1 MKKKIILPVLTI
13 LGVAL
18 ILVGTSY
25 AYWKFTY
32 ISDKT
37 NIGKSKCLSIELTN
51 QKNEISLTNTYP
63 ISDIE
68 GKKLTP
74 YSFTI
79 NNTCDTLIS
88 YDVNLEMLEGT
99 TMNSKYMAVMVNNEH
114 KELLSNLDNAN
125 TVMSSSVESRKLVSG
140 SLGVGDSVDYTL
152 RLWMDESVTL
162 SDDAMNKNFTSK
174 IVVTAQPSNYSP
186 KEAGYDTLH
195 DAILANEYQTTP
207 EKAIEKI
214 KAKGEPDLSKTAPI
228 IKWVEK
234 TGSNTTVEVIKP
246 AMSAINSDSQTA
258 NLTSNDTVLMLYKTK
273 KFNSETSY
281 YNLSDGIYA
290 DPTTIDFSGD
300 VKYYFCSEM
309 IYYLAGKE
317 IIYTS
322 SNTSDA
328 TVYQVTGATKY
339 SSKAIWN
346 NIEYDSITY
355 KLNLITFSETATET
369 NNSDKGLYHNTDDYG
384 TTYYYRGN
392 VKNNNVYF
400 AGFYW
405 QIVRINGDSS
415 IRLIYNGAEKASSGL
430 SKSINKKLY
439 NFNNFSGKPVYVS
452 YMYGNPDGT
461 TYDDIYANKQSSRI
475 KNVVD
480 DWYKINILNNG
491 YDNYINI
498 DAGFCSDR
506 SIYQGDGID
515 TGQHTRYGGFKRY
528 YNNSAKFMC
537 PNSAEDLY
545 TVSKSNIGNKS
556 LIYPIGLITY
566 DELLFAGIN
575 RNSINKLSWIY
586 SDNSYWT
593 MTPSHYDS
601 DWNAVLVF
609 HQNGSGRIFTGWD
622 VLTYNL
628 AVRVVINL
636 NADVKIS
643 GGIGTV
649 NDPYVVDTNN

>member
-1 MKKKIILPVLTI
+1 MKKKIIIPVLTI
-13 LGVAL
+13 LGIAL

-25 AYWKFTY
+25 AYWRFTY

-79 NNTCDTLIS
+79 NNTCDTFIS

-99 TMNSKYMAVMVNNEH
+99 TMNSKYMAVMINNEH

-214 KAKGEPDLSKTAPI
+214 KAKGEPDLSQTAPI

-234 TGSNTTVEVIKP
+234 TGNTTTVTTTKP
-246 AMSAINSDSQTA
+246 ASTAIKIDDQMSD
-258 NLTSNDTVLMLYKTK
+258 LTENETKIMLFKTK
-273 KFNSETSY
+273 KLDNSTGRY
-281 YNLSDGIYA
+281 ILSDSIYV
-290 DPTTIDFSGD
+290 DPTEIDFSD
-300 VKYYFCSEM
+300 NTKYYFQAESMTYNQTTKKMCVSRGWGDM
-309 IYYLAGKE
+309 
-317 IIYTS
+317 
-322 SNTSDA
+322 
-328 TVYQVTGATKY
+328 TVYQVIGATKTAGTT
-339 SSKAIWN
+339 KWN
-346 NIEYDSITY
+346 NVSYDSMTYNLNVIT
-355 KLNLITFSETATET
+355 LTET
-369 NNSDKGLYHNTDDYG
+369 ELETDKSDKGLYQGTDDYG
-384 TTYYYRGN
+384 PTYYYRGN

-405 QIVRINGDSS
+405 QVVRINGDGT
-415 IRLIYNGAEKASSGL
+415 IRLIYNGSEKNAIGL
-430 SKSINKKLY
+430 KQSINNRTYQFNSLY
-439 NFNNFSGKPVYVS
+439 NDPTYVG
-452 YMYGNPDGT
+452 YMYGDKDGT
-461 TYDDIYANKQSSRI
+461 TFDAVHNNIHNSTI
-475 KNVVD
+475 KTAVD
-480 DWYKINILNNG
+480 NWYKINIEDKG
-491 YDNYINI
+491 YGGYISNKV
-498 DAGFCSDR
+498 GFCGDR
-506 SIYQGDGID
+506 TLYSGDGIQTD
-515 TGQHTRYGGFKRY
+515 KTTYFGVYGRFVKQT
-528 YNNSAKFMC
+528 SQFMC
-537 PNSAEDLY
+537 PNIEEDLY
-545 TVSKSNIGNKS
+545 TTISSSIGNKV
-556 LIYPIGLITY
+556 LTYPVGLITY
-566 DELLFAGIN
+566 DELIFAGMDGKH
-575 RNSINKLSWIY
+575 INKLSWIY
-586 SDNSYWT
+586 SSQHYWT
-593 MTPSHYDS
+593 MSPSTFDS
-601 DWNAVLVF
+601 IAGVSYNWREQSDGYLLSWTWVTDV
-609 HQNGSGRIFTGWD
+609 GS
-622 VLTYNL
+622 
-628 AVRVVINL
+628 VRPVINL
-636 NADVKIS
+636 KTDTDVL